1 MHVTA
6 RQVNYL
12 PVLSNQTAQK
22 AIAFSQSVEN
32 ILMELE
38 DFIQFTRLTRKVGHV
53 LNVTWVILNVF
64 HKLDQLSLGDSFAA
78 TSRIRNGVIQ
88 RIRDAA
94 HSRTNLLGA
103 LSYFGL

>member
-1 MHVTA
+1 MRVTA
-6 RQVNYL
+6 RQVSYL

-38 DFIQFTRLTRKVGHV
+38 DFIQFTRLTRKFRHV

-64 HKLDQLSLGDSFAA
+64 HKLDQDSSGEGTDATREINQGYRDLRRHYGDARCRA
-78 TSRIRNGVIQ
+78 QGGPMYM
-88 RIRDAA
+88 D
-94 HSRTNLLGA
+94 
-103 LSYFGL
+103 